1 MEKAMHAAHGV
12 GYEVY
17 KRQHDIRM
25 TIEKKREKDYLRSQ
39 RVASDLERKI
49 HV

>member
-17 KRQHDIRM
+17 KREHEIRIA
-25 TIEKKREKDYLRSQ
+25 IEKKREKDYMRSQ
-39 RVASDLERKI
+39 RVASDFERKLY
-49 HV
+49 V